1 MTLSQRLRQFAEASR
16 EPSSEDAALAA
27 EILSAP
33 LFALWEAQHPR
44 DRVHSAATARWLI
57 ERGHEERDLLA
68 AALLHDI
75 GKGPQRRRD
84 RVGWVALGWIRAAG
98 RVANVESRFEFRRAL
113 HRTREH
119 SREGAKLLRAAGA
132 GERIA
137 ELTLRHHES
146 GPNDPVLAL
155 LQRADAAS

>member
-1 MTLSQRLRQFAEASR
+1 MTFGQRLRQFADASR
-16 EPSSEDAALAA
+16 APSPEDSALAA
-27 EILSAP
+27 ELLAAP

-44 DRVHSAATARWLI
+44 DRVHSAATARWLVSK
-57 ERGHEERDLLA
+57 GHKERDLLA

-75 GKGPQRRRD
+75 GKGEQRRRD
-84 RVGWVALGWIRAAG
+84 RVAWVALGWLGVEGRAASE
-98 RVANVESRFEFRRAL
+98 RSRFELRRAL

-119 SREGAKLLRAAGA
+119 SREGASLLRAAGA
-132 GERIA
+132 HERVV

-146 GPNDPVLAL
+146 GLNDPVLAL